1 RMPGLLGVALSGAG
15 PSVVALATGRH
26 DEIGKAIA
34 QCFERHNLAPVVR
47 NMEAAQEGL
56 VSTQKYI
63 SWK

>member
-1 RMPGLLGVALSGAG
+1 MPGLLGVALSGAG

-26 DEIGKAIA
+26 DEIAKAIA
-34 QCFERHNLAPVVR
+34 QCFERHDLTPVVR

-63 SWK
+63 SVK